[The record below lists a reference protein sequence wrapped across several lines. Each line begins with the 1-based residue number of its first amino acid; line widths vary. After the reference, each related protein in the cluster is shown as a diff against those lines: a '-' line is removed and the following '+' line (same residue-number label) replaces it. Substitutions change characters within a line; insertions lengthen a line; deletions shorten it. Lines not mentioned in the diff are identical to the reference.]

1 MEVSRR
7 APAPSILHA
16 ISWCMLSANPLSKA
30 ARSTFLTARL
40 ATGVATGTSRD
51 RVQLP
56 IITLLVVGRIE
67 GTIAT
72 KMESNTRTLFSE
84 IYIKMNIICAN

>member
-7 APAPSILHA
+7 APAPVILHT

-40 ATGVATGTSRD
+40 AMGVATGTSRD

-56 IITLLVVGRIE
+56 IITLLVAKRLRGP
-67 GTIAT
+67 
-72 KMESNTRTLFSE
+72 L
-84 IYIKMNIICAN
+84 